1 MVERTLQER
10 RRQRSHNQP
19 YHHPTPRAPCSINL
33 TTIGIVLIGIQLI
46 LLYIGFRLQQTH
58 YYFSNTPHADTKA
71 ATNTAIPPPRLA
83 DGTFSGY
90 SVYYQNV
97 TSPAYTVSH
106 CVGENY
112 QSDLSWMHRSC
123 HFSFVCFDVQTKEFQ
138 IYRHEQED
146 FMTPYLKRR
155 PLTDVSQSYMGHP
168 SNNNNN
174 NNNSRRLFVSLGGI
188 NRKWGMGSMDKKKN
202 NNNDDDGVNR
212 LKWFPTILSR
222 APTSFYALPATV
234 VMVPFHSL
242 AGGNPGHLVW
252 DDFTPIYTL
261 LEMFQL
267 PVHHPLLIRYT
278 LPGPGLWAS
287 CDATPLKTLECAH
300 MFDKFW
306 PLWAGHNATT
316 TTSYKSTTVTTQ
328 WDATLQLSSL
338 VNNKNTRTE
347 PKSNLIC
354 ARHGVAGIGAL
365 TDHGTDKLHGWHERD
380 YTITHNHGRGG
391 MFWKFRQHVLRNME
405 IISRREGEDE
415 GAFTNHHHN
424 SFSAP
429 YKIVISVQSSSNPLR
444 NLDFTQ
450 QTQALH
456 RYYWNASQV
465 EIQEYVFKDYSL
477 QEQLKIANE
486 ASIFITGAG
495 GGAVTSMFVS
505 QGASILIYFNEVG
518 GRESN
523 VPTNLPARL
532 DWDFFNS
539 MAYARVH
546 WLPSQTMNEMT
557 DIEALLKL
565 VQHEL
570 GIIQREYS

>member
-10 RRQRSHNQP
+10 RR
-19 YHHPTPRAPCSINL
+19 HHHHHHHHHHTPRAPCSINL

-46 LLYIGFRLQQTH
+46 LLFIGFRLKQTR
-58 YYFSNTPHADTKA
+58 YSFSNTRDDTKA
-71 ATNTAIPPPRLA
+71 ASPPRRVA
-83 DGTFSGY
+83 DGTFNGY
-90 SVYYQNV
+90 PVYYQNV
-97 TSPAYTVSH
+97 TSPPYTVSH

-123 HFSFVCFDVQTKEFQ
+123 HFSFVCFDVHTKEFQ

-146 FMTPYLKRR
+146 FISPFLKRR

-168 SNNNNN
+168 SNNNNP
-174 NNNSRRLFVSLGGI
+174 SRLFVSLGGI
-188 NRKWGMGSMDKKKN
+188 NRKWGMSSDKNKDKD
-202 NNNDDDGVNR
+202 NNDGVYR
-212 LKWFPTILSR
+212 LKWFPTILSH
-222 APTSFYALPATV
+222 APTSFYALPANV
-234 VMVPFHSL
+234 VLVPFHSL

-267 PVHHPLLIRYT
+267 SVHRPLLIRYV

-287 CDATPLKTLECAH
+287 CDANDIKTMECAH

-306 PLWAGHNATT
+306 PLLAGQNT
-316 TTSYKSTTVTTQ
+316 TTSTSESYHSTTVTTQ
-328 WDATLQLSSL
+328 WEAELKLSSL
-338 VNNKNTRTE
+338 ANKKNNTTTV

-365 TDHGTDKLHGWHERD
+365 TDHGTEKLHGWHERD
-380 YTITHNHGRGG
+380 YSITHNHGRGG
-391 MFWKFRQHVLRNME
+391 MFWKFRQHVLRNMGV
-405 IISRREGEDE
+405 IHRREAEEEED
-415 GAFTNHHHN
+415 ASLNQHHHKLF
-424 SFSAP
+424 FSP

-450 QTQALH
+450 QTRALH
-456 RYYWNASQV
+456 RYLNASQV
-465 EIQEYVFKDYSL
+465 DIQEYVFKDYSL

-505 QGASILIYFNEVG
+505 HGASILLYYNEVG

-546 WLPSQTMNEMT
+546 WLPSQTMNEMK
-557 DIEALLKL
+557 DIEALLTL